1 MSSVWDRLPRQ
12 QYVSLAPWCWVQLES
27 GEAPGP
33 FPFVAGIAPEVVA
46 SLHEAHSL
54 LSSSID
60 TAISDVFSKR
70 APLDDPDRQR
80 RLEDA
85 YAELVNSRPYLK
97 QHIRCG
103 RKPDGT
109 FQWDFP
115 TDPTKSATVTNGGL
129 RIFHSVKRQAIPIGF
144 DQRLLGPAVGKVL
157 GMLDGTHQA
166 EEIKTVIT
174 TAPREAQPVL
184 LKLIESLHQYECLL
198 GAAQPAVRQRWLDTV
213 QDRDLVHLGHA
224 ALLYR
229 QQSQILLF
237 DPWLLPWFAESSVPS
252 LWGPLLPKPAAV
264 FLTHD
269 HDDHVDPRTLLHLP
283 KETPIIVPSRRNRR
297 KLHYDYLGLLRE
309 MGFGRVIELA
319 HGERWDFEGGAVVSV
334 PFYGEDPCDL
344 EMPRNCYLIHDRG
357 QNILVHADSGPTNNG
372 RSALK
377 EQIIQQLVVKYGPI
391 ALVLASQQQ
400 LLEVRSY
407 AAHAALS
414 HPGQWLDVGE
424 NGYLTNVYLAELC
437 AAAQATL
444 FVSYATGGA
453 DWYPDHLSF
462 MFSHRNPARTALLT
476 AHWERPEKL
485 KDLLDAQGCGYHYAR
500 ALDIYRAGQDGRV
513 GVVSSGESL
522 TPLALHR
529 LDHGDPPF
537 MKPSGRT

>member
-1 MSSVWDRLPRQ
+1 MKIWDQIPRQ
-12 QYVSLAPWCWVQLES
+12 HYLSLAPWCWVQLES
-27 GEAPGP
+27 ADPPGP
-33 FPFVAGIAPEVVA
+33 FPFVAGVAPEVVA
-46 SLHEAHSL
+46 SLDEAHRL

-70 APLDDPDRQR
+70 APLDDPDRRR

-85 YAELVNSRPYLK
+85 YAELVNARPYLR

-109 FQWDFP
+109 FQWEFAA
-115 TDPTKSATVTNGGL
+115 DPTKSATITNGGL

-144 DQRLLGPAVGKVL
+144 DQRPLGPVVGKVL
-157 GMLDGTHQA
+157 GMLDGTHQT
-166 EEIKTVIT
+166 EEIKTVVAAAARDAQSGLT
-174 TAPREAQPVL
+174 RLMEA
-184 LKLIESLHQYECLL
+184 LHQYECLVH
-198 GAAQPAVRQRWLDTV
+198 APNSTMRRHWFDTV
-213 QDRDLVHLGHA
+213 RDQDTVHLGHA

-229 QQSQILLF
+229 QRENVLLF

-252 LWGPLLPKPAAV
+252 LWGSLLPKPAAV

-283 KETPIIVPSRRNRR
+283 KETPIIVPSRRNRK
-297 KLHYDYLGLLRE
+297 KLYYDYLALLRE
-309 MGFGRVIELA
+309 LGFGRIIELA
-319 HGERWDFEGGAVVSV
+319 HGESWPFEGGAVLSV

-344 EMPRNCYLIHDRG
+344 EMPRNCYLISDRG
-357 QNILVHADSGPTNNG
+357 HNVLVHADSGPTNTG

-377 EQIIQQLVVKYGPI
+377 EDVIRRLVDRHGPI
-391 ALVLASQQQ
+391 PLVFASQQQ

-414 HPGQWLDVGE
+414 HPGHWLDVGE
-424 NGYLTNVYLAELC
+424 NGYLTNAYLADLC
-437 AAAQATL
+437 EAAQAKL

-462 MFSHRNPARTALLT
+462 MFSQRNPARTALLT
-476 AHWERPEKL
+476 AHWESPEKL
-485 KDLLDAQGCGYHYAR
+485 KELLAPQGCGYHYTR
-500 ALDIYRAGQDGRV
+500 ALDVFGPAG
-513 GVVSSGESL
+513 SGAVEARSAGDALAPL
-522 TPLALHR
+522 TLYR

-537 MKPSGRT
+537 MKASGRT